1 MTGFAR
7 DVLGVGKAVKQTA
20 RLFLGLTALIG
31 FEASAAD
38 LSAQCNGNDGESAPR
53 LHLTLDPFQPPSKL
67 AFYVGAPPLD
77 WPSNPTVIKQDLV
90 FSGGPGDAA
99 LRVHKDKGASVR
111 VARARIDNAQNAI
124 SLQRTSDAYLY
135 DLTFQKVRPRT
146 IYASVLRIGM
156 KGAKRTLGPTIIQ
169 RVFADGEDLPLAAY
183 DQSNTDFLTSGR
195 KNAPVYIRDVTALNF
210 SDAIVDNKATIYIS
224 NATFSE
230 AHRILRAHPGAEF
243 IVANAI
249 LNSAEGRSLAW
260 LGGKDSAIFYYNTL
274 WNGHPEPD
282 PALIKSREQNLS
294 PGEAAER
301 IIPLAIN
308 PLPDL
313 HPVFRH
319 SPTDL
324 RLARSTDGKIWTPLA
339 VDGLTYGPQG
349 LVGDIRITVPKP
361 FEDTQ
366 YCLIGTF
373 GAGEPT
379 DVSRWV
385 YDVST
390 AHLKSVSHE

>member
-1 MTGFAR
+1 
-7 DVLGVGKAVKQTA
+7 
-20 RLFLGLTALIG
+20 
-31 FEASAAD
+31 
-38 LSAQCNGNDGESAPR
+38 
-53 LHLTLDPFQPPSKL
+53 
-67 AFYVGAPPLD
+67 
-77 WPSNPTVIKQDLV
+77 
-90 FSGGPGDAA
+90 
-99 LRVHKDKGASVR
+99 
-111 VARARIDNAQNAI
+111 
-124 SLQRTSDAYLY
+124 
-135 DLTFQKVRPRT
+135 
-146 IYASVLRIGM
+146 
-156 KGAKRTLGPTIIQ
+156 
-169 RVFADGEDLPLAAY
+169 
-183 DQSNTDFLTSGR
+183 
-195 KNAPVYIRDVTALNF
+195 
-210 SDAIVDNKATIYIS
+210 VDNKATIYIS

-324 RLARSTDGKIWTPLA
+324 RWQNLDTSRGRWLDLWAARACG
-339 VDGLTYGPQG
+339 
-349 LVGDIRITVPKP
+349 R
-361 FEDTQ
+361 
-366 YCLIGTF
+366 
-373 GAGEPT
+373 
-379 DVSRWV
+379 
-385 YDVST
+385 
-390 AHLKSVSHE
+390 HSHHRAKAL